1 MRVTAGLDESN
12 GSIPSGLWL
21 KPPAGWL
28 PRTGISSG
36 NLTLGNRVWAT
47 FTFLFTMSVSSTRSQ
62 PTPPPAADRSASQ
75 PHVTARLLSPG
86 HMSPGHL
93 PPQKLHVPPRTSAP
107 TSTSYGWV
115 IGLGFGGRVYGLRL
129 WLEFRV
135 RLGLGLSP
143 GQMFADDSWTSS
155 VAQRVDYWL
164 REEMTVTNWTALCDY
179 MRLQFVTLVTDV
191 QPLIFVFCGPILK
204 TS

>member
-1 MRVTAGLDESN
+1 MAAYRRVCDSSHLQADCQEPGSAPETSRSVIEYGLPLHFYSRC
-12 GSIPSGLWL
+12 LCHQ
-21 KPPAGWL
+21 PAV
-28 PRTGISSG
+28 
-36 NLTLGNRVWAT
+36 N
-47 FTFLFTMSVSSTRSQ
+47 
-62 PTPPPAADRSASQ
+62 Q
-75 PHVTARLLSPG
+75 PHHQQQTAMHRNRTSLPDCC
-86 HMSPGHL
+86 PPDTC

-179 MRLQFVTLVTDV
+179 MRLQFVTLVIDA